1 MNSVHPFDS
10 EVLELFF
17 SYTHVDE
24 PLRDKLAHHL
34 SAMQREGLITQWPD
48 RRINASEKWA
58 EEVDIHLITA
68 HIILL
73 PVSSDFLASHYCFV
87 MELARAMVRSSQ

>member
-17 SYTHVDE
+17 SYAHVDE

-34 SAMQREGLITQWPD
+34 SAMQREGLITQWHD
-48 RRINASEKWA
+48 RRINASETWA
-58 EEVDIHLITA
+58 EKIDMHLNTA

-73 PVSSDFLASHYCFV
+73 LVSSDFIAS
-87 MELARAMVRSSQ
+87 